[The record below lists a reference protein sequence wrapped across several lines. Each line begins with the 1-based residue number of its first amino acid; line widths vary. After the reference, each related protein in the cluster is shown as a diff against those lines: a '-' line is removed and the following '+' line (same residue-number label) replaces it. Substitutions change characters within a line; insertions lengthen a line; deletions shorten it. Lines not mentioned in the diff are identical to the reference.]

1 VAERTRVLNRVHGLL
16 QDLLPGGVTR
26 TLSADRAAR
35 ILHCNR
41 LQHFLDGGKEGSL
54 GAIVGL

>member
-26 TLSADRAAR
+26 TLSVDRAAR

-41 LQHFLDGGKEGSL
+41 LQYFLDGGKEGPL

>member
-16 QDLLPGGVTR
+16 QDFLTGGVTR

-41 LQHFLDGGKEGSL
+41 LQHFLGGGKEGPL